1 MCDVGGRVVLRTPD
15 EILKK
20 ALEKETEASE
30 FYADL
35 AANCSVEFVRELLYR
50 LQSEERKHMKMIR
63 DMLARLEAGHSVPER
78 K

>member
-50 LQSEERKHMKMIR
+50 LHNEESKHMHMIM
-63 DMLARLEAGHSVPER
+63 DMIARLESGHDVLDQG
-78 K
+78 